1 MAGKPLVDRTGDR
14 YGMLT
19 VIARAENYRGNA
31 QWRVQCDCGR
41 VKTYIGQDLARGK
54 VRSCG
59 CNNPMY
65 ATEHGM
71 ASTPTYR
78 IWVGM
83 RARCRNENHAAYHH
97 YGGRGIKVHKPWDE
111 SFSNFFADMGACP
124 PGRSLDRINNDGDYE
139 PGNCRWAT
147 MKEQLNNTRVNR
159 IVEINGRSQTLAQ
172 WCDEIGIS
180 RSRVQDR
187 MKWGWTVER
196 ALTEPVRKTRP
207 TKSR

>member
-1 MAGKPLVDRTGDR
+1 MGKPLIDRTGDR

-19 VIARAENYRGNA
+19 VIARDVNYRGNA
-31 QWRVQCDCGR
+31 QWRCQCECGR
-41 VKTYIGQDLARGK
+41 VKSYIGQDLARGK

-71 ASTPTYR
+71 ATTPTYR
-78 IWVGM
+78 AWINM
-83 RARCRNENHAAYHH
+83 RRRCLKPTNHAYAD
-97 YGGRGIKVHKPWDE
+97 YGGRGIAVCERWVN
-111 SFSNFFADMGACP
+111 SFPNFLEDMGP
-124 PGRSLDRINNDGDYE
+124 RPSEKHSLDRTDNDKGYE
-139 PGNCRWAT
+139 KANCRWAT
-147 MKEQLNNTRVNR
+147 MKEQLNNTRANR
-159 IVEINGRSQTLAQ
+159 IVEIDGRKQTLSL

-196 ALTEPVRKTRP
+196 ALTAPIRKTRP
-207 TKSR
+207 TKPT

>member
-1 MAGKPLVDRTGDR
+1 MGKPLVDRAGDR

-31 QWRVQCDCGR
+31 QWRCQCECGR

-78 IWVGM
+78 AWISM
-83 RARCRNENHAAYHH
+83 RSRCFNPKVKSYKD
-97 YGGRGIKVHKPWDE
+97 YGGRGITVSDRWKD
-111 SFSNFFADMGACP
+111 SFPNFLADMGPRPLRHTLERTDNEKGYSA
-124 PGRSLDRINNDGDYE
+124 E
-139 PGNCRWAT
+139 NCKWAT
-147 MKEQLNNTRVNR
+147 WKENLNNRR
-159 IVEINGRSQTLAQ
+159 SSRFVEIDGRRLTVAQ
-172 WCDEIGIS
+172 WCEELGVP
-180 RSRVQDR
+180 RARVQER
-187 MKWGWTVER
+187 MKWGWPVER
-196 ALTEPVRKTRP
+196 ALTTPARNPGRP
-207 TKSR
+207 PST